1 MDPENTETLPSEN
14 APAQET
20 VALHEAS
27 NEDVKAALEDRIKQE
42 EQESSR
48 EAGNL
53 DLATPDLDS
62 NSTPKPTEA
71 EVAPQAPS
79 NVAPVGAAPSATAQA
94 TPATSQPELGNQK
107 ELLIRTRRS
116 ELGQM
121 QAQISSQRE
130 QLLQA
135 KAQLEENLREVFR
148 EDPYEGMQRQ
158 NRLAQINDHLQTLD
172 AREAQ
177 AVQIVESQSLFLAHI
192 GDDPQIINSAAEML
206 RVEGIP
212 ENFVQQFAQNPWTFT
227 SPEGLVEIGKR
238 AKLYNEFKTADSDR
252 NLLARHVLH
261 LNKELEKYKAR
272 GQSTVNQI
280 QKNLNQS
287 PSVTAKGSGGA
298 PRASVMNP
306 NAVAAM
312 SDAEVKQALQKAMQ
326 QEQAH

>member
-1 MDPENTETLPSEN
+1 MDPEIETQEQPV
-14 APAQET
+14 QET

-27 NEDVKAALEDRIKQE
+27 NEDVKSALEDRIKQE
-42 EQESSR
+42 EQESLGENSQS
-48 EAGNL
+48 EESQ
-53 DLATPDLDS
+53 DVS
-62 NSTPKPTEA
+62 NSTPKPVETEEA
-71 EVAPQAPS
+71 RVVSPAVAPT
-79 NVAPVGAAPSATAQA
+79 GAAPSATAQA
-94 TPATSQPELGNQK
+94 IPAAPQPESGNQK

-135 KAQLEENLREVFR
+135 KAQIEENLREVFR

-158 NRLAQINDHLQTLD
+158 NRLAQINDHLGILD
-172 AREAQ
+172 AKESQ

-192 GDDPQIINSAAEML
+192 GDDPEIINSAAEML
-206 RVEGIP
+206 RAEGIP
-212 ENFVQQFAQNPWTFT
+212 ENYVQQFTQNPWTFT

-238 AKLYNEFKTADSDR
+238 AKLYGEWKTADSDR

-261 LNKELEKYKAR
+261 LNKELEKSRAR
-272 GQSTVNQI
+272 GQSTVAQI

-298 PRASVMNP
+298 PRAAVIDS
-306 NAVAAM
+306 NAIAAM
-312 SDAEVKQALQKAMQ
+312 SPAEVKQALARAQA